1 MATMTPEQKTI
12 FVNQIE
18 FCYGNVEWT
27 HKIHEK
33 CVDIYTC
40 VCNILSW
47 IQLILSF
54 IVGWDVL
61 SQMRSDSPVIS
72 LVLVIC
78 SGLLTI
84 ILSISKTFNFEK
96 VRDSHISTAK
106 SLWNLRETY
115 RSFKTDIKA
124 DLYTVEEFTAK
135 RDQLQVITSEIY
147 KKAPRTFNSAYNK
160 AKQDFEAGKVTFDH
174 LEER

>member
-1 MATMTPEQKTI
+1 MTSEQKKL
-12 FVNQIE
+12 FVNQIK

-33 CVDIYTC
+33 CADTYTY

-47 IQLILSF
+47 IQLVLSF

-72 LVLVIC
+72 CFLVIC

-96 VRDSHISTAK
+96 IRDAHIATAK
-106 SLWNLRETY
+106 SLWELRETY
-115 RSFKTDIKA
+115 RSFKTDIQD
-124 DLYTVEEFTAK
+124 DLYTIEAFTAK
-135 RDQLQVITSEIY
+135 RDQLQIITSEIY
-147 KKAPRTFNSAYNK
+147 KKAPRTFDRAYNK
-160 AKQDFEAGKVTFDH
+160 AKQDFEEGKATFDH
-174 LEER
+174 LEV